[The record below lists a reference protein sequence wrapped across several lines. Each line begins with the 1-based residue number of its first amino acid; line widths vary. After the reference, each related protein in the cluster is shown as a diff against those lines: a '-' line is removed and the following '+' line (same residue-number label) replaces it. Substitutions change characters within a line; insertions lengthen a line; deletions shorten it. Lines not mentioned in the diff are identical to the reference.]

1 MIKINNVSLSYGD
14 KTVLENISLQ
24 FRENKFYG
32 IIGPNGVGKSTL
44 LKSIIGYFQPKTG
57 DIRINNQLIS
67 GYSHKELAKLIS
79 LIPQTINLQ
88 FDYSVREIVLM
99 GRFPYLSY
107 FKSYS
112 KEDFEICDNILKRL
126 DLWKYKDTNFTNLSG
141 GEQQRS
147 IIARTLVQNT
157 PIILLD
163 EAFSH
168 LDLHHQL
175 ELAEWLKNINEN
187 DNKLIIMVSHQLNL
201 AFEFCSE
208 IIILKDKK
216 VIMNGSPQNIITTEI
231 IQKIYGEKLFVT
243 ENPHSK
249 RPNILF
255 SGML

>member
-1 MIKINNVSLSYGD
+1 MIKTKNVSLNYGD
-14 KTVLENISLQ
+14 KVVLENISLH
-24 FRENKFYG
+24 FKKDKFYG

-44 LKSIIGYFQPKTG
+44 LKSIIGYFAPKSG
-57 DIRINNQLIS
+57 EIFIKDKLIS
-67 GYSHKELAKLIS
+67 EYSHHDLAKIIS

-88 FDYSVREIVLM
+88 FDYTVREIVLM
-99 GRFPYLSY
+99 GRYPYISY
-107 FKSYS
+107 FRGYS
-112 KEDFEICDNILKRL
+112 KEDYEICDRILNRL

-147 IIARTLVQNT
+147 IIARSLVQDT

-175 ELAEWLKNINEN
+175 ELVEWLKNINEN

-201 AFEFCSE
+201 AFEFCNE
-208 IIILKDKK
+208 LIILKDKNVMMTGK
-216 VIMNGSPQNIITTEI
+216 PEEIITTEM
-231 IQKIYGEKLFVT
+231 IQKIYGKKLFVN

-249 RPNILF
+249 RPNIFF
-255 SGML
+255 SGKL